1 MAIFFFFSSRRRHT
15 RSKRDWSS
23 DVCSSDLLVGLLAHV
38 RSVLVRPG
46 RICPLAP
53 VVRPQCLVHWHN
65 LPVLPCRLM
74 TFQHIARHRSKKH
87 YVVSTIVSVLQ
98 RSQTASNLPMNPLTR
113 NTLPVFVLS
122 HQPLG

>member
-46 RICPLAP
+46 WICPLAP

-65 LPVLPCRLM
+65 LTVLPCRQIGRASCRERVRIKVGGV
-74 TFQHIARHRSKKH
+74 T
-87 YVVSTIVSVLQ
+87 
-98 RSQTASNLPMNPLTR
+98 SQNTTATSIRTQKQQ
-113 NTLPVFVLS
+113 TKTKS
-122 HQPLG
+122 IG